1 MQNNPLGTTQ
11 SAPSLIKLGA
21 CFIYEV
27 LVVIAILFVCAL
39 VFLMLFGD
47 ASHGI
52 KRVGLQLFLWLA
64 VGVYFVWCWHKG
76 GQTLA
81 MQTWRLK
88 LLSQDG
94 NLLSVPMA
102 MARYG
107 LATMSLMMMGFGFL
121 WAIVDRDHLFLHDRL
136 LKNKLTYQ

>member
-1 MQNNPLGTTQ
+1 M
-11 SAPSLIKLGA
+11 
-21 CFIYEV
+21 
-27 LVVIAILFVCAL
+27 IAILFVCAL
-39 VFLMLFGD
+39 VFLMFFGD